1 MSQVLELLKHKDFY
15 ELPDELT
22 TQKDTDYY
30 NDNNKTFY
38 TKIYKMSEDG
48 TSEDIST
55 TKKMYHDNITVMDIN
70 DISKR
75 YVFNKKY
82 PKDVVSKLDIIS
94 FNLAEIK
101 SLPKELKVLYT
112 FGSGPL
118 VKITAKIPKNI
129 ISIKGLATAFPFNG
143 YDLSKLKKLRV
154 FNWSNGSII
163 EMPKFPKTIE
173 YIHLKNSSLGFNYP
187 KSLNN
192 FKLSYFPNLKYFNLK
207 GSGIKKKDIP
217 QEWKDAKKS
226 KKLKI
231 YY

>member
-1 MSQVLELLKHKDFY
+1 MSKELELLKHKDFY

-22 TQKDTDYY
+22 NQKDTDYY

-38 TKIYKMSEDG
+38 SKVYKMSEDG
-48 TSEDIST
+48 SSPDLATG
-55 TKKMYHDNITVMDIN
+55 KKTYYGNVIIYDTN

-75 YVFNKKY
+75 YMFNKKY
-82 PKDVVSKLDIIS
+82 PKDVVSKLSIS
-94 FNLAEIK
+94 AYRLAEIK
-101 SLPKELKVLYT
+101 SLPKELKVLYIQ
-112 FGSGPL
+112 GSGPL
-118 VKITAKIPKNI
+118 LKISAKIPKNI
-129 ISIKGLATAFPFNG
+129 ISIKGLWTAFPFNG

-173 YIHLKNSSLGFNYP
+173 YIHLKDSSLGFNFP

-192 FKLSYFPNLKYFNLK
+192 FKLSDFPNLKYFNLK

-226 KKLKI
+226 KNLKI